1 MLSLMLKYFAPISSR
16 MSTDDESEQ
25 LVRKALK
32 ELRDLDIQSDSPVV
46 GKDLREIISK
56 QMELSSALFER
67 EHKDL
72 LKQMEL
78 NRTFFERQHQDVE
91 KMHQG
96 VKLFTAST
104 RNLEKLTYALI
115 GLTVLLGGLELYSI
129 LAH

>member
-1 MLSLMLKYFAPISSR
+1 M
-16 MSTDDESEQ
+16 
-25 LVRKALK
+25 VRKALQ

-91 KMHQG
+91 KMHQS